1 MVKTFFTLEPCTSAK
16 AYEIKFDTP
25 VDLKKAEKAFAK
37 KYEILASSEV
47 MLMININ
54 EHAITLY
61 ASGRAMVKYVD
72 RKKAQEIGKKIAD
85 LL

>member
-1 MVKTFFTLEPCTSAK
+1 MIKTFFTLEPCTSAK

-25 VDLKKAEKAFAK
+25 IDLQKAEKAFAK

-61 ASGRAMVKYVD
+61 ASGRAMVKYVS
-72 RKKAQEIGKKIAD
+72 KEEAELIANKMVAV
-85 LL
+85 L